1 MTHPLTEENYYKE
14 IINDRSEKV
23 PSEYTE
29 FTRTDMRDIADW
41 QLEQAI
47 KWLKTTQWYLNPSTM
62 ADLLEEAMRPQQ
74 QEDN

>member
-1 MTHPLTEENYYKE
+1 MTHPLTEEIYYKE

-41 QLEQAI
+41 QLEQVI
-47 KWLKTTQWYLNPSTM
+47 MWLKTTQWYLDPSTM